1 MAFKTWLLSGAA
13 VLAAVACSSDEH
25 ALGGGAGSSG
35 SGGSAAAASGNAGSG
50 GSQSGTGGATTGG
63 GAGTAGSAGKGGS
76 GAGGGTGGGSGS
88 GGSSGATGGSA
99 GEATSGGSAGEGGLG
114 GTGEGGAGGAASTCE
129 REGGT
134 VVEIACPPGREDF
147 ANFCNVGL
155 CSTAPETL
163 TDSILECQC
172 PSGCWDGQHCISEQ
186 ARLCMESGGK
196 VTTNL
201 CCGSV
206 DAFPDTCSVGAC
218 SCSPDNSHDVPFCAC
233 PEGGCFDGRRC
244 K

>member
-1 MAFKTWLLSGAA
+1 MAWKGAWLFSCAA
-13 VLAAVACSSDEH
+13 VLAGAACSSDEH
-25 ALGGGAGSSG
+25 ALGGDAGASG
-35 SGGSAAAASGNAGSG
+35 SGGSAAGASGDAGRGGDQSGSG
-50 GSQSGTGGATTGG
+50 GATAGGS
-63 GAGTAGSAGKGGS
+63 AGTAGSAGKGGGGAS
-76 GAGGGTGGGSGS
+76 GRGGAAGTSATTGG
-88 GGSSGATGGSA
+88 AA
-99 GEATSGGSAGEGGLG
+99 GETTSGGSAGEAGLG
-114 GTGEGGAGGAASTCE
+114 GMGEGGNGAGGAASTCV

-134 VVEIACPPGREDF
+134 VVEIACPPGRADF

-155 CSTAPETL
+155 CSSAPETL

-172 PSGCWDGQHCISEQ
+172 PSGCWDGEHCISEQ
-186 ARLCMESGGK
+186 ARRCMESGGQ

-206 DAFPDTCSVGAC
+206 DAFPNTCSVGAC

-233 PEGGCFDGRRC
+233 PEGGCFDGQRC